1 MDTGVA
7 LAEQSAPDLVS
18 WLHELLNYE
27 GGRTR
32 VAGMPGRRWGSGPAR
47 GDGDE
52 EDVGLLCEVVLVGVA
67 DGLGAV
73 AGAGFVEDPVDVGLD
88 GGVAEDQLVCD
99 LGV

>member
-18 WLHELLNYE
+18 WLHELLNYKE
-27 GGRTR
+27 DGQGLPECRE
-32 VAGMPGRRWGSGPAR
+32 ALGSGPAR
-47 GDGDE
+47 GDGDG
-52 EDVGLLCEVVLVGVA
+52 EDDGLLCEVVLVGVA

-88 GGVAEDQLVCD
+88 GGVAEDELVCD
-99 LGV
+99 LVV